1 MTRSTSIRPSL
12 SIAAMAC
19 ATAVFAW
26 SGPAPAQESWDM
38 SFAWP
43 EGNFHVQNGL
53 RFAEEVERVTGGD
66 VVITVHPGGA
76 LGLRGPEAM
85 AAVRDGIVPIA
96 EYSFEQQNGE
106 VPFASLGAMP
116 GLATGYEETRILSD
130 IMRPYMEEIFAEYN
144 QKLLYMVPWPGQAV
158 YADRPIAALADL
170 DGYQLRAANARAV
183 EFFEALGASPVL
195 LPWAEVVPALASGV
209 IDGVST
215 SSSSGVDGQFW
226 EFLSHMSRFD
236 WANPLSVVTV
246 NLDTWN
252 RLDPE
257 DQAAIEALA
266 AELEPQFWQVSMDE
280 DQRNLALLAENGLEI
295 SVPSDALRAE
305 IAAASVPIWDAFV
318 ATAGEDAAA
327 VIAAFRAQVGK

>member
-1 MTRSTSIRPSL
+1 MTRSPSIRPPVRVAAL
-12 SIAAMAC
+12 LGATALIAWTTPAMA
-19 ATAVFAW
+19 
-26 SGPAPAQESWDM
+26 QENWDM

-43 EGNFHVQNGL
+43 EGNFHVQNGM

-116 GLATGYEETRILSD
+116 GLATGYEETRILSE
-130 IMRPYMEEIFAEYN
+130 IMRPHMDQIFADYN

-158 YADRPIAALADL
+158 YADRPIEALADL
-170 DGYQLRAANARAV
+170 DGYQLAANARAV
-183 EFFEALGASPVL
+183 EFFEAMGAAPVL

-236 WANPLSVVTV
+236 WSNPLSVVTV
-246 NLDTWN
+246 NLDAWN
-252 RLDPE
+252 RLDAE

-266 AELEPQFWQVSMDE
+266 AELEPQFWDVSMQEDE
-280 DQRNLALLAENGLEI
+280 RNLATLAENGI
-295 SVPSDALRAE
+295 DVSVPSDALRAE
-305 IAAASVPIWDAFV
+305 IAAASVPIWEAFV
-318 ATAGEDAAA
+318 ASAGEDAATVVA
-327 VIAAFRAQVGK
+327 TFREQVGK